1 MCINLSTTVLSHML
15 SGRSPY
21 TFSVQKT
28 TWRFGWPCNTWI
40 FNPLVSPLSHR
51 RGNLFNIMNVHQFIH
66 HCLIPRDSWAKPF
79 HSLRPIYHARL
90 SDCLRLRV
98 ASFWCL
104 NLPVTK
110 ASCGL
115 LFLLNWD
122 LLGLWESHAAD
133 FEDSLNRKEDRDCSC
148 GCQTPVFLYGN

>member
-1 MCINLSTTVLSHML
+1 MYNNLSTTVLYFMI

-28 TWRFGWPCNTWI
+28 TVCHIILFLTWRFGWPCNTRI

-51 RGNLFNIMNVHQFIH
+51 RGNLFNIMNVDQFIY

-98 ASFWCL
+98 AEFWCL
-104 NLPVTK
+104 NLPVAS

-115 LFLLNWD
+115 LFI
-122 LLGLWESHAAD
+122 
-133 FEDSLNRKEDRDCSC
+133 
-148 GCQTPVFLYGN
+148 